1 MKSKK
6 IIVLIGCLLI
16 SIISMGA
23 ESIEKGNHLEINPED
38 WSGWGLL
45 ILILLQ
51 LFFVFTMINAIKSVK
66 SSGRNENISANDK
79 PEISKNLWILFL
91 LPSNY
96 VNNLS
101 IPLLNVFGTMDL
113 LMLVVMNILLL
124 LVNIWLFRMYVDLLS
139 FTGKIE
145 AKPGLFGI
153 LSGNIDWGRVFT
165 KSVPVEK
172 EAAIQFEHEYD
183 GIRELDNTLPPWW
196 LWMFYA
202 TIIFSVVYMIHYH
215 VTPIKAFENIGFIGP
230 GVGQEELYRR
240 EMEEAEKQKQEYLEK
255 AAANINEN
263 NVELLNDATDLEK
276 GKEIFKTNCAVCH
289 GQNAQGGAGPNLT
302 DDYWIHGG
310 GIKNVFKTIKY
321 GVPEKGMIP
330 WETQLSPKQ
339 IQLVAS
345 YVLSL
350 RGSNPPGALPPQG
363 ELWLDEDLPAN
374 NVDSLKQDTVLK
386 QNNQNS

>member
-1 MKSKK
+1 
-6 IIVLIGCLLI
+6 
-16 SIISMGA
+16 
-23 ESIEKGNHLEINPED
+23 
-38 WSGWGLL
+38 
-45 ILILLQ
+45 
-51 LFFVFTMINAIKSVK
+51 MINTIKSVK
-66 SSGRNENISANDK
+66 STGRNENIPANDK

-172 EAAIQFEHEYD
+172 EASIQFEHEYD

-230 GVGQEELYRR
+230 GVGQEELYRI

-263 NVELLNDATDLEK
+263 NVELLTDATDLEK

-363 ELWLDEDLPAN
+363 ELWLDDSLPAN